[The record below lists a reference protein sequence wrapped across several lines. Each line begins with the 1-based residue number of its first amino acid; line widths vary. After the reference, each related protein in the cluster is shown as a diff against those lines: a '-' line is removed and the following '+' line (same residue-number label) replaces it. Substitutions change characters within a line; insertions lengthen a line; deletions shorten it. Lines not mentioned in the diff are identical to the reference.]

1 MEGINIQSTEKRYV
15 ISIDKNAVDKDFL
28 FDLLERLSI
37 ENLAQKVNM
46 DDSIIDL
53 GEDIKK
59 EWWQN
64 NTDRF
69 LKSGR

>member
-59 EWWQN
+59 EWLQN
-64 NTDRF
+64 NKDRF

>member
-1 MEGINIQSTEKRYV
+1 MEAINIQSTEEKYV

-64 NTDRF
+64 NKDRF

>member
-1 MEGINIQSTEKRYV
+1 MEAINIQSTEKKYV

-37 ENLAQKVNM
+37 ENLAQKVKM
-46 DDSIIDL
+46 DDSIIDF

-59 EWWQN
+59 EWWKN
-64 NTDRF
+64 NKDRF

>member
-1 MEGINIQSTEKRYV
+1 MEAINIQSTGEKYV
-15 ISIDKNAVDKDFL
+15 ISIDKNAVGKDFL

-37 ENLAQKVNM
+37 ENLAQKINM

-64 NTDRF
+64 NKERL
-69 LKSGR
+69 LKRG

>member
-1 MEGINIQSTEKRYV
+1 MEAINIQSTEEKYV
-15 ISIDKNAVDKDFL
+15 ISIDKNALDKDFL

-37 ENLAQKVNM
+37 ENLAQKINM

-64 NTDRF
+64 NKDRL
-69 LKSGR
+69 LKRGR

>member
-1 MEGINIQSTEKRYV
+1 MEAINIQSTEEKYV

-37 ENLAQKVNM
+37 ENLAQKINM

-64 NTDRF
+64 NKDRF
-69 LKSGR
+69 LRSGR

>member
-64 NTDRF
+64 NKDRF

>member
-1 MEGINIQSTEKRYV
+1 MEAINIQSTEEKYV

-37 ENLAQKVNM
+37 ENLAQKINM

-64 NTDRF
+64 NKDRL
-69 LKSGR
+69 LKRGK

>member
-1 MEGINIQSTEKRYV
+1 MEAINIQSTEEKYV
-15 ISIDKNAVDKDFL
+15 ISIDKNAIDKDFL

-37 ENLAQKVNM
+37 ENLAQKINM

-59 EWWQN
+59 EWWLN
-64 NTDRF
+64 NKERL
-69 LKSGR
+69 LKRGK